1 MRAAAEGSDDL
12 VVFDLAHDYATATRL
27 AVARA
32 DQASAGALA
41 DAVGLLQAAGLD
53 VSVIDD
59 TPGLIV
65 ARTVAMLA
73 NEAAEAV
80 LRGVA
85 SPQGIDIAM
94 TKGVNYPTGPIAWA
108 DRLGLGWVLAVLDG
122 LAGHYGEDRYR
133 ASGLLRRKFAA
144 GGRLAG

>member
-1 MRAAAEGSDDL
+1 M
-12 VVFDLAHDYATATRL
+12 RL
-27 AVARA
+27 ACCRR
-32 DQASAGALA
+32 
-41 DAVGLLQAAGLD
+41 AGLD